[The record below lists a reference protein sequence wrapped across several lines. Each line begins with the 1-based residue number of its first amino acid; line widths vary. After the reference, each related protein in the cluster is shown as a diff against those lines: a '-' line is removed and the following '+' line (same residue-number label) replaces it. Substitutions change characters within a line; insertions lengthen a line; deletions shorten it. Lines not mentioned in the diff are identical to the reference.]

1 MVRRRKL
8 ADTYRKLHTS
18 VCEAKTASRV
28 SAAILRGQWKPGVC
42 HVNATTMVANA
53 LGVPT
58 SWVHLTN
65 SCTSALAAAYALGPK
80 PDLHAVPLLTY
91 SATAAPALLQGIDIQ
106 LVDTDVHGCPL
117 VGLRAPTVGVDLW
130 GRAYPISDTWQPVIL
145 DAAHRFGGTEH
156 TALIDNGTIVCY
168 SFGPQKECAVPQGGA
183 LVWRAMENQSVRD
196 EVAAF
201 LNYGQHERVPT
212 GRGGICG
219 WMPEPIAALLVPQ
232 LAVRRREWCAKRR
245 QEILETYENF
255 LGALLLTKPGD
266 ASGHV
271 AVIALPDEG
280 TAKCVRAQM
289 KRAEIEVGLHYPI
302 HPEHKGTNAYA
313 LSKRILTLP
322 CHLSMNGKDAAKIA
336 RAVLTA

>member
-1 MVRRRKL
+1 
-8 ADTYRKLHTS
+8 
-18 VCEAKTASRV
+18 
-28 SAAILRGQWKPGVC
+28 
-42 HVNATTMVANA
+42 MVANA

-91 SATAAPALLQGIDIQ
+91 SATAASALLQRIDVQ
-106 LVDTDVHGCPL
+106 LMDVDDDGWPAL
-117 VGLRAPTVGVDLW
+117 GQRSPTVGVDLW
-130 GRAYPISDTWQPVIL
+130 GRAYPLAYTGRPLIL
-145 DAAHRFGGTEH
+145 DAAHRFAGPEH
-156 TALIDNGTIVCY
+156 KELVENGTLVCY

-183 LVWRAMENQSVRD
+183 LVWREMEKQSVRD

-201 LNYGQHERVPT
+201 LHYGQHERVPT
-212 GRGGICG
+212 ERGGLCG
-219 WMPEPIAALLVPQ
+219 WMPEPTAALLVPQ
-232 LAVRRREWCAKRR
+232 LAVRRREWCMKRR

-255 LGALLLTKPGD
+255 LGKLLLTKPGE

-280 TAKCVRAQM
+280 TTKCVQTQM
-289 KRAEIEVGLHYPI
+289 RRAEIEVGVHYPI
-302 HPEHKGTNAYA
+302 HPEYRSTNAYA

-322 CHLSMNGKDAAKIA
+322 CHLAMNGKDAAKIA